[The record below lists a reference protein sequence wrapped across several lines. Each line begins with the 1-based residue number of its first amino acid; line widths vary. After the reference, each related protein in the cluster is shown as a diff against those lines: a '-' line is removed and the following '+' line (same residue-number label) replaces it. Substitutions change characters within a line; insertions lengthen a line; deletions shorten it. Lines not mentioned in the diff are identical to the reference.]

1 MIWCCGVIFFFSFP
15 VLSAEIVHLI
25 NILPSR
31 HTPGVI
37 SARSL
42 VLLYRYIYLH
52 TWIGHFVATAKLSF
66 NLKFFFYLFPPSSTH
81 HAPSAIPLQCIAP
94 ALGEAN
100 KFILPPGEGFQPAHF
115 QAQVHPLAAQ
125 AK

>member
-1 MIWCCGVIFFFSFP
+1 M
-15 VLSAEIVHLI
+15 
-25 NILPSR
+25 
-31 HTPGVI
+31 
-37 SARSL
+37 
-42 VLLYRYIYLH
+42 LLYCYICLH

-115 QAQVHPLAAQ
+115 QVQVHPLAAQ